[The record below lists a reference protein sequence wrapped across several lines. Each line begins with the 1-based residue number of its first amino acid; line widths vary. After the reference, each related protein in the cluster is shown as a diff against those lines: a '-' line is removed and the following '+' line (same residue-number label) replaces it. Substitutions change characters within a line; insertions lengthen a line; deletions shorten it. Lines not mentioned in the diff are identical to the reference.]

1 MRGTA
6 TTILP
11 DNRHGCGTRTI
22 TLRLE
27 PEPEI
32 AMTNVGRRQF
42 EKAKERTRSDAGRAR
57 KTVAK
62 EKAQEKADSKGKRK
76 PA

>member
-1 MRGTA
+1 
-6 TTILP
+6 
-11 DNRHGCGTRTI
+11 
-22 TLRLE
+22 
-27 PEPEI
+27 
-32 AMTNVGRRQF
+32 MTNVGRRQF
-42 EKAKERTRSDAGRAR
+42 EKAKERTRSDAGRAK